1 MSRARAQQKFFLG
14 IEAEAAFGR
23 RGLRQCDHPS
33 CSAEGRFPAP
43 KSRESRDGRWLFCL
57 DHVRQYNAGWDFF
70 RGMTDADIEK
80 YQREDVLGHRPTWKL
95 GTKPQE
101 EDPKVWVKDDLGIL
115 ADVGVRM
122 GEAQKDSRRKS
133 SAELRLPPRERE
145 ALLSL
150 GFDLATLTLPLRK
163 AELKKQYKT
172 MVKRYHPD
180 ANGGDREA
188 EERLKTITQAYA
200 YLQSRGYT

>member
-23 RGLRQCDHPS
+23 RGLKRCDHPS
-33 CSAEGRFPAP
+33 CNEEGRFPAP

-57 DHVRQYNAGWDFF
+57 EHVRQYNSGWDFF
-70 RGMTDADIEK
+70 RGMSDADIEK
-80 YQREDVLGHRPTWKL
+80 YQREDALGHRPTWRL
-95 GTKPQE
+95 GTKPQD

-115 ADVGVRM
+115 ADVGIRM
-122 GEAQKDSRRKS
+122 GEKPKS
-133 SAELRLPPRERE
+133 QAELRLPPKERE
-145 ALLSL
+145 ALQTL
-150 GFDLATLTLPLRK
+150 GFNLAELTLPLGK
-163 AELKKQYKT
+163 GVLKKQYKT

-180 ANGGDREA
+180 ANGGDKEA
-188 EERLKTITQAYA
+188 EERLKSITQAYA